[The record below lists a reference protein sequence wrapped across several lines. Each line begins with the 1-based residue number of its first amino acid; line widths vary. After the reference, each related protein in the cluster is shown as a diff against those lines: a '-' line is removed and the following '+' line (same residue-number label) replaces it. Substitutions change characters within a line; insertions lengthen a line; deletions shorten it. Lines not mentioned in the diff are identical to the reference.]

1 MGIEGGII
9 FTMNNV
15 YAKQIIITIDGG
27 RNKRVRVYVWEGI
40 NVNQVGSQCFLSDD
54 GDGGG

>member
-27 RNKRVRVYVWEGI
+27 RNKRVRVYGWERI
-40 NVNQVGSQCFLSDD
+40 NVNQVGCQCLLTND